1 MPVRLKCTITISFGT
16 GGKLFSGLL
25 NTEYK
30 RVKIHF
36 SSFDLIGILRYKKIS
51 KILIM
56 EK

>member
-1 MPVRLKCTITISFGT
+1 MPVRLKCTITISYGT